1 MLDPKA
7 LPSSVQNAPKLH
19 FWLGCYFAFIV
30 IAVFTSYYLNVL
42 PPPTSALNNASY
54 IASTV
59 NHPSEL
65 PKNEDK
71 WVSLP
76 DMQTAQQLDRTE
88 GWYKLPITDVE
99 GLLDHQS
106 LGLYVPTLNLNIE
119 VFLNDRWLGNGGRMQ
134 EPVDRNFN
142 NPLIFNFSNLDLS
155 TENNAFYIHIKGLL
169 PRWTYLGEVYVAP
182 QSVVQPVYEKQKLL
196 RVNLIIFTTIA
207 LVFTSLFTAFLWL
220 LRRKRS
226 ESYYLWYSVAEMLW
240 AIHDANLFIKRV
252 PFSDTIWESL
262 VTLTIGWSILCFM
275 LFIHRY
281 TGQFNVR
288 TDRWILRAGVVLSL
302 PFAYQELEW
311 VVFYGYQ
318 VWLFFILGV
327 GAYGGVFMLH
337 HYMKTKDR
345 NVLFMLLACLVM
357 IAFGVHDLL
366 ATQAILPPSSPY
378 IMSIS
383 ALLIILVISSLLIRR
398 FVASLDIVED
408 YNESLKRQVLEKS
421 EQLQQEY
428 QKGQQLRKQQILSLE
443 RERIMRDI
451 HDGIGG
457 QLITTLAV
465 LDNSGTTL
473 SQVKDSLQ
481 IALQDLRMVIDSL
494 DGDLQEI
501 TVILGTLRMRLGGLL
516 EQANIELIWRVD
528 DLPML
533 EEFGPEKSL
542 NTMRIIQEA
551 IANVIKHS
559 GATKLTISAYPKLID
574 DTRAA
579 VITIEDNGCGIFGSR
594 QNGRGVINMKSRAQK
609 IDADLSITAT
619 AAQGTQVK
627 LTFLIF
633 LTGR

>member
-1 MLDPKA
+1 VLDPKD
-7 LPSSVQNAPKLH
+7 LLSPVQETHKLH
-19 FWLGCYFAFIV
+19 LWLGCYFAFIV
-30 IAVFTSYYLNVL
+30 IAVFASYYLNVL
-42 PPPTSALNNASY
+42 PPPNSALDSASY

-65 PKNEDK
+65 PKNRGK

-76 DMQTAQQLDRTE
+76 DMQTAKQLDRTE
-88 GWYKLPITDVE
+88 GWYKLPIADVE
-99 GLLDHQS
+99 GLVDNKS
-106 LGLYVPTLNLNIE
+106 LGLYVPTLNSNIE

-142 NPLIFNFSNLDLS
+142 NPLIFNFSHLDLAK
-155 TENNAFYIHIKGLL
+155 ENNAFYIHIKGLL
-169 PRWTYLGEVYVAP
+169 PRWTYLSEVYAAP
-182 QSVVQPVYEKQKLL
+182 QSVLRPVYEKQKLL

-220 LRRKRS
+220 LRRQRS

-252 PFSDTIWESL
+252 PFPDTIWESL

-281 TGQFNVR
+281 TGQFNAR

-327 GAYGGVFMLH
+327 GAYGGVFMLR
-337 HYMKTKDR
+337 HYMKTKDK

-465 LDNSGTTL
+465 LDNSDTTML
-473 SQVKDSLQ
+473 QVKESLQ

-494 DGDLQEI
+494 DGDSQEI

-516 EQANIELIWRVD
+516 EQANIELIWCVD

-533 EEFGPEKSL
+533 AEFGPEKSL

-559 GATKLTISAYPKLID
+559 GATKLAISAYPELID

-579 VITIEDNGCGIFGSR
+579 VITIEDNGYGIFGPR
-594 QNGRGVINMKSRAQK
+594 QNGRGMVNMKGRAQK
-609 IDADLSITAT
+609 IGADLSIIAT

-627 LTFLIF
+627 LTFLP
-633 LTGR
+633 GR

>member
-1 MLDPKA
+1 MREPIA
-7 LPSSVQNAPKLH
+7 LPSPVQNTHRLN

-42 PPPTSALNNASY
+42 PPPTSALNSASY
-54 IASTV
+54 IASKV
-59 NHPSEL
+59 SHPSEL
-65 PKNEDK
+65 PKNVGK

-76 DMQTAQQLDRTE
+76 DMQTAQQLERTE
-88 GWYKLPITDVE
+88 GWYKVPIANVE
-99 GLLDHQS
+99 GLLDNKS

-142 NPLIFNFSNLDLS
+142 NPLIFNFSNLDLAK
-155 TENNAFYIHIKGLL
+155 ENNAFYIHIKGLL

-182 QSVVQPVYEKQKLL
+182 QSVLQPVYDKQKLL

-226 ESYYLWYSVAEMLW
+226 ESYYLWYSCAEMLW

-252 PFSDTIWESL
+252 PFPDTIWESL

-281 TGQFNVR
+281 AGKFNAKI
-288 TDRWILRAGVVLSL
+288 DRWILRAGVVLSI
-302 PFAYQELEW
+302 PFAYQDLEW

-327 GAYGGVFMLH
+327 GVYGGVFMLR

-428 QKGQQLRKQQILSLE
+428 KKGQQLRKQQILSLE

-465 LDNSGTTL
+465 LDNSDTTMA
-473 SQVKDSLQ
+473 QVKDSLH

-494 DGDLQEI
+494 DGDAQDI

-542 NTMRIIQEA
+542 NMMRIVQEA

-559 GATKLTISAYPKLID
+559 GATKLTISAYPESIA
-574 DTRAA
+574 DTTSAI
-579 VITIEDNGCGIFGSR
+579 ITIEDNGCGIFGSSR
-594 QNGRGVINMKSRAQK
+594 NGRGVVNMKSRAQK
-609 IDADLSITAT
+609 IDADLSITPT

-627 LTFLIF
+627 LTFLPE
-633 LTGR
+633 R